1 MLSQYVLEANTS
13 KLKANFEVGG
23 GIMDEKPTHPVI
35 IDTDPVI
42 EEAN

>member
-1 MLSQYVLEANTS
+1 VLSQYVLEANTS
-13 KLKANFEVGG
+13 KLKANFEG